1 MSGITQTDVQRW
13 RDLIEN
19 GERTQFYLEYW
30 QLTGVD
36 QVLETAAISQF
47 SGALGGAA
55 LLGNAYA
62 RA

>member
-1 MSGITQTDVQRW
+1 MSAITQTHIARW
-13 RDLIEN
+13 RMLIDN
-19 GERTQFYLEYW
+19 GRRTQFYREYW